1 MLFGNT
7 VALGP
12 IFPVD
17 LERLFRWMD
26 NADDAR
32 LNEPYRPLN
41 WQHQE
46 SFWLNADQDASRVF
60 FAIRVQDAPH
70 IVGFIQIH
78 KIHAI
83 HRSALIGI
91 RIGEVED
98 RGKGLAADAMA
109 IAIEYCWRDLNLSR
123 LELTVFAHNEPARRL
138 YHRLGFVEEGISRNA
153 LFMGGNWIDVV
164 NMALMRP
171 DRVAPEG

>member
-46 SFWLNADQDASRVF
+46 AFWLNADQDASRVF

-98 RGKGLAADAMA
+98 RGKGL
-109 IAIEYCWRDLNLSR
+109 SR
-123 LELTVFAHNEPARRL
+123 LELNVFAHNEPARRL
-138 YHRLGFVEEGISRNA
+138 YHRLGFVEEGTSRNA